1 MQKLNKKYD
10 PIQIQKDKH
19 LFWKDQAI
27 FTKHN
32 PDLKPFT
39 VVLPPPNVTG
49 HLHIGH
55 AYGFSLPDII
65 VRYKKLRNF
74 DAFII
79 PGTDHAGI
87 ATQTKFEK
95 ILQDT
100 EQQNKTTLGRTE
112 FLKKLTNWKNEQ
124 EQYIRKQ
131 FAALNLGMDE
141 NHYLFTLDEDVN
153 KVVSE
158 VFVKLYNEKL
168 IYQANKLV
176 NWDPVLQTAISDVEV
191 IHENVKGK
199 LYYIQYETA
208 DQQDSVIVATSRPE
222 TMFGDKVLF
231 MHPEDQRYK
240 HLWNKQFINPI
251 NGQLM
256 NVLLDDYI
264 DLEFGTGVMKCTPAH
279 DFNDYELAKKHNL
292 ELINIMNPDGTL
304 NELCDE
310 FANIDRLQARDLIVA
325 KLKANNHLVKVEEYE
340 TSIGLSQR
348 SNAVVEPLL
357 SLQWFIKM
365 QDIVKQTI
373 SLQTNEKTQA
383 TFYPPRFHKALMQ
396 WLENTQDWCISR
408 QLWWGHRIPVYYHKQ
423 DGSVYVGVNPP
434 ADSEN
439 YVQDEDVLDTWFSS
453 GLWPLLTTKWQKNPE
468 FFNHYFPTSL
478 MVTGMD
484 ILFFW
489 VSRMMNFSGYLT
501 QELPFK
507 DVLIHGL
514 IRDSQGRKM
523 SKSLNNGI
531 DPFDIINEYGLD
543 AMRVYFASSTSI
555 GEDLNFSQEK
565 ISSAW
570 NYLNKI
576 WNVAVFLDQFFDKDL
591 ANDQLVTIPQP
602 KHPINQWIMQSLA
615 NCIDEYIKNMDKYNL
630 VVVSKDLFN
639 FLYDVYASKYLEY
652 TKVLL
657 DDPSVAHETKTTMFF
672 VFYEFLK
679 LLHPFANN
687 LSEELWLHWNTN
699 HESIL
704 KSTINPFEFNTNNT
718 DAQMINDLIFNIRNW
733 RAANNV
739 GNKNPLVF
747 VINNQAHE
755 AKLSLYN
762 QILKIVNTELVFE
775 TISDKQYNTSLIV
788 NDLVLQMN
796 FDNTEQINLQRQNLL
811 TKKEFLLNE
820 IKRCQNLLN
829 NPKYLAKAPEHLVN
843 KEKEKLVSF
852 EAQLQEVLN
861 LLEK

>member
-19 LFWKDQAI
+19 LFWKEQAI

-65 VRYKKLRNF
+65 VRYKKLRGF

-95 ILQDT
+95 ILKDND
-100 EQQNKTTLGRTE
+100 QQNKIALGRSV
-112 FLKKLTNWKNEQ
+112 FLHQLTNWKNEQ
-124 EQYIRKQ
+124 EQYIRRQ

-153 KVVSE
+153 KIVSE

-168 IYQANKLV
+168 IYRANKLV
-176 NWDPVLQTAISDVEV
+176 NWDPILQTAISDVEV
-191 IHENVKGK
+191 IHENIKGK
-199 LYYIQYETA
+199 LYYIKYWTV
-208 DQQDSVIVATSRPE
+208 DHQDSVIVATSRPE

-231 MHPEDQRYK
+231 MHPEDERYK
-240 HLWNKQFINPI
+240 HLWNKKFMNPI
-251 NGQLM
+251 NNQVM
-256 NVLLDDYI
+256 DVLLDDYI

-279 DFNDYELAKKHNL
+279 DFNDYELAKKHHL

-304 NELCDE
+304 NALCGE
-310 FANIDRLQARDLIVA
+310 FANIDRLVARELIVD
-325 KLKANNHLVKVEEYE
+325 KLKETNHLVRVEEYA
-340 TSIGLSQR
+340 TTIGLSQR

-365 QDIVKQTI
+365 QDIVQQTI
-373 SLQTNEKTQA
+373 NLQNSANSQS

-408 QLWWGHRIPVYYHKQ
+408 QLWWGHRIPVYYHKKDQ
-423 DGSVYVGVNPP
+423 SVYVGINPP
-434 ADSEN
+434 TDIEN
-439 YVQDEDVLDTWFSS
+439 YEQDNDVLDTWFSS
-453 GLWPLLTTKWQKNPE
+453 GLWPLLTTKWQKDSQ

-501 QELPFK
+501 QQLPFK

-514 IRDSQGRKM
+514 IRDAQGRKM

-565 ISSAW
+565 ISSTW

-576 WNVAVFLDQFFDKDL
+576 WNVAVFLDQSFDKDL
-591 ANDQLVTIPQP
+591 ANDQLVRTPDP
-602 KHPINQWIMQSLA
+602 KHPINQWIIESLS
-615 NCIDEYIKNMDKYNL
+615 NCINEYIKNMDKYNL

-657 DDPSVAHETKTTMFF
+657 EDHDVAQETKKTMFF

-687 LSEELWLHWNTN
+687 LSEELWLHWNTSKS
-699 HESIL
+699 SIL
-704 KSTINPFEFNTNNT
+704 HAAIEPFNFHANTT
-718 DAQMINDLIFNIRNW
+718 DAEMVNNLIFNIRNW
-733 RAANNV
+733 RAENNV
-739 GNKNPLVF
+739 GNKTPLVF
-747 VINNQAHE
+747 AINNPAYKV
-755 AKLSLYN
+755 KLKLYN
-762 QILKIVNTELVFE
+762 QILKIVNTEMVFE
-775 TISDKQYNTSLIV
+775 ESVNNQYNTSLIV

-796 FDNTEQINLQRQNLL
+796 FDNTAQMDLQRQNLL
-811 TKKEFLLNE
+811 TKKEFLLKE
-820 IKRCQNLLN
+820 IKRCHNLLN
-829 NPKYLAKAPEHLVN
+829 NPQYIAKAPEHLVN
-843 KEKEKLVSF
+843 KEKEKLLGF
-852 EAQLQEVLN
+852 EKQLQEVLN